1 MLTKMFTLALFLS
14 AFAVQT
20 QAQGLHY
27 TKTGK
32 VYFDCTGGVEKIE
45 ATNKSV
51 VCALDTKS
59 GAVQFSLL
67 MKGFEFEKALM
78 MEHFN
83 ENYVESDLHPK
94 SEFTGKITN
103 TAEINYAKDGTYS
116 AKVQGKLK
124 IHGITRDIA
133 TTGKVVVQNGKI
145 TVQAEFSIVLED
157 YKVAIPALVKDKI
170 SKNARII
177 VDCFLE
183 SKK

>member
-1 MLTKMFTLALFLS
+1 MLTRMIPLTLFLLS
-14 AFAVQT
+14 LAAIAP
-20 QAQGLHY
+20 AQDLRF

-94 SEFTGKITN
+94 SEFSGKITN
-103 TAEINYAKDGTYS
+103 NAEINYAKDGTYT
-116 AKVQGKLK
+116 AKVTGKLK
-124 IHGITRDIA
+124 IHGVTRDIS
-133 TTGKVVVQNGKI
+133 TTGKVLVQNGKI

-170 SKNARII
+170 AKNARIL